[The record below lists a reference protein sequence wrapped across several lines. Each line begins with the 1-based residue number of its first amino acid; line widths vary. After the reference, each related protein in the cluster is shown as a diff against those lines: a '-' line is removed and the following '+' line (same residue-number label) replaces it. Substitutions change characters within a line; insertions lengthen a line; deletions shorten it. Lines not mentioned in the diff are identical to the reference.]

1 MTEQSKDYDQMQWDH
16 LEDMTEAELINVL
29 DNLESDYKLAEEVRP
44 GAGAPLVKKMLK
56 IAHEFRV
63 RFYRSHVFG

>member
-1 MTEQSKDYDQMQWDH
+1 MQWDH
-16 LEDMTEAELINVL
+16 LDDMDEVELRNAL
-29 DNLESDYKLAEEVRP
+29 DNLEADYKLAEEVHP

-63 RFYRSHVFG
+63 RFYRSHMFG